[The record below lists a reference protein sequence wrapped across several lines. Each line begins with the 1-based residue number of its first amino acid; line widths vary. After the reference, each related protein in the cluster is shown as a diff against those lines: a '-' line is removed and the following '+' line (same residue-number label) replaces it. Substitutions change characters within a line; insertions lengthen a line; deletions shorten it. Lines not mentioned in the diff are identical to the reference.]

1 MLRVRVQP
9 RASRDAILGWQAGT
23 LRLRVSAP
31 PVDGKANRAVATLL
45 ATALGVAPS
54 SVRVVQGERG
64 RDKLVKITGVGEDD
78 VRSRLASRS
87 GYPQIHAGSPR
98 ASNALRVRTATP
110 ASRTRLQ

>member
-31 PVDGKANRAVATLL
+31 PVDGEANRAVATLL
-45 ATALGVAPS
+45 AKALGVAPS

-64 RDKLVKITGVGEDD
+64 RDKLVEITGVAEED

-87 GYPQIHAGSPR
+87 PAPR
-98 ASNALRVRTATP
+98 SEPPLGFRR
-110 ASRTRLQ
+110 